1 MTPTTQDTDFIRW
14 QLPSWWTETTL
25 GEATKIMSGSTP
37 STKNGSYRDGNIVR
51 ITPKDLSS
59 HNSVYITKGER
70 NITKEWLVNSS
81 AQLLPK
87 NAILFSS
94 RAPIGYVA
102 IAWTELTT
110 NQWFKNVVCDERESH
125 FKFFYYLLKNKAEYI
140 EKMSSGS
147 TFSEASA
154 TVMRSVT
161 ISLPPL
167 PEQQAIAAVLS
178 SFDDKI
184 ELLREENKTLE
195 ATAQG
200 IFKEWFGKY
209 KVDDELP
216 KGWRVGKLGEEFDIL
231 MGQSP
236 AGESYNENKEW
247 MVFFQGRTD
256 FTERFPTTRLHT
268 TEPKRIANKF
278 DVLVSVRAPVW
289 DINIAT
295 ETCCIWRWLAA
306 VKSDNKSYCLY
317 KIKSL
322 KECFDAFETEWTVF
336 WSINKD
342 SFKNIEV
349 IIPSWD
355 FTKKFESI
363 AHPMDLKIFNNYQQV
378 QSLSKTRDELLPKLM
393 SGEVRVKF

>member
-1 MTPTTQDTDFIRW
+1 MTPTTQDTDFIRG
-14 QLPSWWTETTL
+14 QLPSGWTETTL

-70 NITKEWLVNSS
+70 NITKEGLVNSS

-102 IAWTELTT
+102 IAGTELTT
-110 NQWFKNVVCDERESH
+110 NQGFKNVVCDERESH

-236 AGESYNENKEW
+236 AGESYNENKEG

-278 DVLVSVRAPVW
+278 DVLVSVRAPVG

-295 ETCCIWRWLAA
+295 ETCCIGRGLAA

-322 KECFDAFETEWTVF
+322 KECFDAFETEGTVF
-336 WSINKD
+336 GSINKD

-349 IIPSWD
+349 IIPSGD